1 MKNCLATLLQNELTA
16 MLRVY
21 HPRINL
27 SCGKFIGSCRL
38 REVVGKLYKSEE
50 CSSVH
55 VGKRCAFYRTE
66 RDVTPEMA

>member
-27 SCGKFIGSCRL
+27 SCGKLGSCRL
-38 REVVGKLYKSEE
+38 REVVEKLEKSEE
-50 CSSVH
+50 CCSVH
-55 VGKRCAFYRTE
+55 VGKRCAFYRPE